1 MLAGWAGRRETAD
14 VGEGPLVV
22 LGGTF
27 DPPHV
32 GHLVLA
38 ECARWQVGATRVLFV
53 PAGDPYRK
61 TGTATPENAR
71 AGLPMGRR
79 EVTSGWA
86 RAEMVRLAVAGNP
99 AFAVDEREVRRGGP
113 SYTVETLAG
122 LRAEGWEELVLV
134 LGSDAAAD
142 LGNWREPERVR
153 ALARVVVAEKPGVP
167 VPAGFERVE
176 MPPLGVSSTL
186 IRERVRAGKPVRY
199 LVPAAVEAFIVERGL
214 YRGGG

>member
-1 MLAGWAGRRETAD
+1 MGA
-14 VGEGPLVV
+14 GPLVV
-22 LGGTF
+22 FGGTF

-38 ECARWQVGATRVLFV
+38 ECARWQVGAERVLFV

-71 AGLPMGRR
+71 AAPPTGRR
-79 EVTSGWA
+79 AVTPGPL

-99 AFAVDEREVRRGGP
+99 AFAVDEREVLRPGP
-113 SYTVETLAG
+113 SYTVETLEA
-122 LRAEGWEELVLV
+122 LRAEGWGELVLV

-142 LGNWREPERVR
+142 LPNWREPERVR
-153 ALARVVVAEKPGVP
+153 ALARVVVAEKPGTP

-199 LVPAAVEAFIVERGL
+199 LLPEAVEAFIVARGL
-214 YRGGG
+214 YRDGG